1 MDSND
6 LKMTKFFEDADNT
19 LATINEASEAVTNA
33 SRVLKWV
40 ASTVILVILAF
51 SVDTRIQVEKKVD
64 TTELTACQNDF
75 KSTYVTKKD
84 VLWIHNLER
93 QYYLQMFSPDSTIV
107 ANAKYP
113 QLIYDILQ

>member
-1 MDSND
+1 
-6 LKMTKFFEDADNT
+6 MTKFFEDADNT
-19 LATINEASEAVTNA
+19 LATINEASKSVINA

-64 TTELTACQNDF
+64 KPEFEACQLDF
-75 KSTYVTKKD
+75 KTTYVTKRD
-84 VLWIHNLER
+84 VLWIHSLER
-93 QYYLQMFSPDSTIV
+93 EYYIQMFSPDSTIV

>member
-1 MDSND
+1 
-6 LKMTKFFEDADNT
+6 MTKFFEDADNT
-19 LATINEASEAVTNA
+19 LATINEASKAVINA
-33 SRVLKWV
+33 TKVLKWV

-64 TTELTACQNDF
+64 TVEFNTCQTDF

-84 VLWIHNLER
+84 VLWIHSLER
-93 QYYLQMFSPDSTIV
+93 QYYIQMFSPDSAIV